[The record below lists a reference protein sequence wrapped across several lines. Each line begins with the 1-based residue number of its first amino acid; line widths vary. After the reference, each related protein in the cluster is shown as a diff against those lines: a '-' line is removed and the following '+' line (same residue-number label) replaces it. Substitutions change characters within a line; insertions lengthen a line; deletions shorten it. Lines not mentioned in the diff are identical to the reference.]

1 MIDWSKIEKL
11 MLKSFTGGGLSED
24 EQRQVGAAHK
34 TAPKEYGERHAR
46 IVQDEVAR
54 KRRFGL

>member
-1 MIDWSKIEKL
+1 MIDWSRIERL

-24 EQRQVGAAHK
+24 EQRQVEAAHK
-34 TAPKEYGERHAR
+34 ASPKEYGERHAI

-54 KRRFGL
+54 KRRFGI